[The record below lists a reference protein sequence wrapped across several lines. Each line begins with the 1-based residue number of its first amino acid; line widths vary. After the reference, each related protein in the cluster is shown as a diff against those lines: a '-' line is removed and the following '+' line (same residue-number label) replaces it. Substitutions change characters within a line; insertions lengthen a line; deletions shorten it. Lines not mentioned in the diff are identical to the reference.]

1 LSKLQTQ
8 IFIFGIVGIWLFLLT
23 LGFFVLISFFRR
35 IGKGAK
41 DLDLRTILDKI
52 IKRQDESIEAIGQ
65 VNQEIAKLNQDGVFH
80 IQKIGLVRFNPFKET
95 GGDHSFSLAIM
106 DGDGTGVIL
115 TGLHTRERT
124 RLYVKAVKNGK
135 SEFELSK
142 EEELA
147 LKKVLKN

>member
-1 LSKLQTQ
+1 M
-8 IFIFGIVGIWLFLLT
+8 
-23 LGFFVLISFFRR
+23 
-35 IGKGAK
+35 GKGAK

-65 VNQEIAKLNQDGVFH
+65 VSQEIARLKANGVFH
-80 IQKIGLVRFNPFKET
+80 IQKIGLIRFNPFEET

-135 SEFELSK
+135 SEFKLSK
-142 EEELA
+142 EEEVV

>member
-1 LSKLQTQ
+1 MSKLQTQ

>member
-1 LSKLQTQ
+1 MQTQ

>member
-1 LSKLQTQ
+1 LQTQ